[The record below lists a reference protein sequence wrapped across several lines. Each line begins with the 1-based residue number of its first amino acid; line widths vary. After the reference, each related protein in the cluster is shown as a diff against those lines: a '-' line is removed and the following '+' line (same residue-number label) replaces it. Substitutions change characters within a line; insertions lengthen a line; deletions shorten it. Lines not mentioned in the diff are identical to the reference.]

1 MALNAE
7 VFRMIPPICLGRV
20 PVECA
25 VPPRPSPAARIGLG
39 TAAPTPRTRPL
50 APPRQGAHSRNPARE
65 SDPAGGR
72 TSPRRIRPP
81 NREGY
86 SAGGGAGAGV
96 RLLVWWQFPR
106 GRRRVHG
113 GALLLGPLKFRWTIC
128 VRLDHLRSVG
138 PPYFV
143 NQVVQRNASGPTAFK
158 WSKQTGRVTTC
169 ETPSHHAGR
178 PVGRSRRGTP
188 EPPRRRNRPAARAAR
203 LPGPDDPSEPDR
215 SRRPARR
222 SRRARLPQHT
232 RRRLERVIT
241 AGPASPRSV
250 PLQSAD
256 TIVRD
261 GAARFPALR
270 APPSSTTPRITP
282 GKRVQTPLNN
292 LPGEEDSSKQTI
304 TATFTL
310 HASKTTPEQP
320 FATPGEKGSAHVM
333 RAQRNR
339 IHPGSRDASPARH
352 NPPRLDS
359 REPASHN
366 AR

>member
-50 APPRQGAHSRNPARE
+50 APPRQGAHPRNPARE

-96 RLLVWWQFPR
+96 GLLVWWQFPR

-128 VRLDHLRSVG
+128 VPLDHLRSVGPLACGWTTCVRLDHLRAVG

-158 WSKQTGRVTTC
+158 WSKQASRVTTC

-178 PVGRSRRGTP
+178 PVGRSRCGTP
-188 EPPRRRNRPAARAAR
+188 EPPRRPAPPPGSRVLTTRASRTAPDDRTADPAAPDSPNTPRGDSSGSSRPAP
-203 LPGPDDPSEPDR
+203 LP
-215 SRRPARR
+215 
-222 SRRARLPQHT
+222 
-232 RRRLERVIT
+232 
-241 AGPASPRSV
+241 
-250 PLQSAD
+250 
-256 TIVRD
+256 
-261 GAARFPALR
+261 R
-270 APPSSTTPRITP
+270 APTPSTAPRITP
-282 GKRVQTPLNN
+282 GKRIQTPRTTFRTRKNHSSGTSTTFTHALRLQSHPLNN
-292 LPGEEDSSKQTI
+292 LLG
-304 TATFTL
+304 TAM
-310 HASKTTPEQP
+310 APQSR
-320 FATPGEKGSAHVM
+320 KGSLASSSSSDWGT
-333 RAQRNR
+333 R
-339 IHPGSRDASPARH
+339 ISS
-352 NPPRLDS
+352 
-359 REPASHN
+359 
-366 AR
+366 